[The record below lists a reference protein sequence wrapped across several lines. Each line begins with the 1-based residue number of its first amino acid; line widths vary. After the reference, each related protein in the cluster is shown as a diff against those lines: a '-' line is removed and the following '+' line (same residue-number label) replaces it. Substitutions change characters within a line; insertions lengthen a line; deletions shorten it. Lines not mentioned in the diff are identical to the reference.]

1 MSITYMPEGIFEVY
15 LHLFASVEIF
25 IFVFME
31 IVTKIKPIQRVIF
44 KKAQLTDYIVF
55 ILLFGMFS
63 IFGTYTGIPE
73 GHGAI
78 SNIRN
83 VAPIVAGLVAGPYVG
98 VAVGLIGGI
107 HRLFLGGDT
116 CVPCTL
122 ATASA
127 GLLGGMVYRLNKGKL
142 PGIIPAMVFAVGIE
156 LLHGGFLLLITRPLI
171 EAIELDLAILPEM
184 IIAVSL
190 GVGIS
195 FVVLHN
201 TIELEEFV
209 TSA

>member
-1 MSITYMPEGIFEVY
+1 MPEGIFEVY

-107 HRLFLGGDT
+107 HRLFLGG
-116 CVPCTL
+116 
-122 ATASA
+122 ATSISGSLTTVLT
-127 GLLGGMVYRLNKGKL
+127 GLLAGVVYRLNKGKL
-142 PGIIPAMVFAVGIE
+142 PGIIPAMVFAVAIE
-156 LLHGGFLLLITRPLI
+156 LLHAGVIFLVTSPFSV
-171 EAIELDLAILPEM
+171 AIEIVRVICPGM